1 MSGFFLVRRTCLDL
15 VSLHPQGF
23 MLLLELLV
31 HCPQATVAE
40 VPYTFARHSR
50 VSKIGIKGRCNLSG
64 LLATLGPDMSCS
76 AEAAASVRPG
86 SRGRGSRRLLIGH

>member
-1 MSGFFLVRRTCLDL
+1 MSGFFLVRRSCLDL

-23 MLLLELLV
+23 MLLLELIV
-31 HCPQATVAE
+31 QCPQATVTE
-40 VPYTFARHSR
+40 VRYTFGSRHPG

-64 LLATLGPDMSCS
+64 LLARLGPDMSCS

-86 SRGRGSRRLLIGH
+86 SRGRGSRRL